1 MVYKECGTSCERSC
15 SNQELIACDQSCI
28 MGCFCPN
35 DTVYDDVK
43 ETGCIQASECY
54 CKYSGQIYP
63 PGSFINTPCQNCDHG
78 EVCQNSL
85 FTVHGEFKSCNQN
98 EGETCLTKVVLSL
111 DDTNTL
117 FMLIIYIYLKLS
129 SIYTD
134 NVTVFQPTTFYIIV
148 DTYLGLRLDIQLI
161 PIMQVYI
168 NLNTTYSDLTCGL
181 CGNYNSKQQDDF
193 TTPDG
198 MIVQDLS
205 IFTYSWRSLQ
215 TCPHVPVVIT
225 DPCTNNFMN
234 ATYAEDCDSSMRY
247 QELVA
252 SCQPTCKSLSHHDPS
267 CSVNFIPIDGC
278 VCKKDTYLTEDGN
291 CVTMKRCPC
300 YYMGDYINPGE
311 ETSKNGIICTCING
325 KLECEAEQETKDC
338 TSPMTY
344 FNCSV
349 VPEGA
354 TGIECLKSCQNQ
366 DVPCYSTDCIS
377 GCVCPTDMLADG
389 KGGCVTSDTC
399 TCIHNDIIYDHKQ
412 STRIGCSMCTCNNQK
427 WDCENNDI
435 MAECTVYGE
444 GNYITFDQKQ
454 YRYNGQCQYTLV
466 QDYCGYNVLNGT
478 FRIMS
483 ENTKCGTSGTTC
495 SKSITVLIN
504 DFRLVLSDG
513 NMQLTNFGDQ
523 LDSPF
528 QIRNSSIYLIIKVSN
543 GIVLTWDKKTSI
555 IIKVTPSFQ
564 NKLCGLCGNYDGN
577 SLNDFN
583 TRGHFQVADLIE
595 FGNSW
600 KLYPTCPEITSIPE
614 PCEMNPFRK
623 TWAQR
628 KCSIILS
635 EVFQPCHAQVD
646 PSSYYDACV
655 KDSCGCNEGGDCDC
669 FCTAV
674 AMYAQACLAQCV
686 CVEWRNPNL
695 CPVFCDYYNREG
707 NCEWHYRACG
717 PNCMKTCQNPSGICS
732 PELFKVEGCYPTC
745 PDNKP
750 YFEETGMSCVEVCG
764 CYDQKGKYYHPG
776 EIVLSC
782 NNCESCH
789 CGMGTIDCKYDLYV
803 SPAISCTPEV
813 CTWSDWIDSSTPTT
827 DKYGGDYETIEAI
840 RLKGYKI
847 CDEPRDIRCQ
857 TVAFP
862 STPAEM
868 GQIAICSP
876 KIGLI
881 CHNEKQTYGQ
891 CFDYKIKVLCCTPGT
906 CNATTTMGRTSSQ
919 PSVTSK
925 PASAVTR
932 TLSTSVKHTSGTAI
946 TKCACTSDGKLYPPV
961 YHLKPESTDFWKLH
975 TRDTISLSTK
985 ISTSTVLTTTPTP
998 RKTSVSTVSTTTKHT
1013 THVSISATTFGKTS
1027 VSTIHTTK
1035 TVAGTST
1042 IKSATTPRITTASTK
1057 TATTPI
1063 MTKSTTP
1070 MSKRT
1075 TTTEK
1080 TSLISKST
1088 TKPITKT
1095 IALTSTLKSA
1105 STERKTSAST
1115 KTSATLPTMTK
1126 SSPKTTTKP
1135 ITKTTA
1141 STSTIKSVTTPR
1153 KTSAS
1158 TTTLATPPTVTRSTT
1173 AVSVRTTISGKTSV
1187 SPKTTTKPTT
1197 KTLAV
1202 TSTFRSATTPR
1213 KTSASTKTSTVTH
1226 PTVTKST
1233 FPLSVSTTSTRKT
1246 SVSTKVTTRPTTKS
1260 LAVTS
1265 TIKTATT
1272 AGKTSASTKTSTV
1285 THPTVTKSTS
1295 PLSVSATSTR
1305 KTSVSTKG
1313 TTRPTTKTL
1322 AVTSTIKTATTPG
1335 KTSAST
1341 KTSTVTHPTVTKSTI
1356 PFSVSATSTRKTSV
1370 STKVT
1375 TRPTTKTLAVT
1386 STIKT
1391 ATTAGKTS
1399 ASTKTS
1405 TVTHPTVTKSATP
1418 LSVSATSTKKTSV
1431 STKVT
1436 TRPTTKSL
1444 AVTST
1449 IKTATTAGK
1458 TSASTKTSTVTHPTV
1473 TKSATPL
1480 SVSATSTKKTSV
1492 STKVTTRP
1500 TTKSLAVTST
1510 IKTATTAGKTSA
1522 STKTSTVT
1530 HPTVTKSATPL
1541 SVSATSTKKTSVSTK
1556 VTTRPT
1562 TKSLAVTSTI
1572 KTATTPGK
1580 TSASTKTS
1588 TVTHPTVTKSAT
1600 PLSVSATSTKKTSI
1614 STKVTTRPTTKT
1626 LAITSTFKS
1635 ATTPRK
1641 SSAST
1646 KETSVTLPT
1655 MTKSTTPVSLK
1666 TTTSGKTSV
1675 SSKTTTKP
1683 TTKTVA
1689 VTSTFRSATTPGKT
1703 SASTKF
1709 STVIH
1714 TTVTKSTS
1722 PLSVSATSTRKT
1734 SVSTKVTTRPTTKT
1748 LAVTSTIK
1756 TATTPRKTSA
1766 STQTPRTSLT
1776 MSKSSTILSASPKST
1791 TKPTTK
1797 TIALTSIST
1806 KAITESKT
1814 SVSTKPVITTS
1825 HSTLAVTSP
1834 VKSQVP
1840 TSALT
1845 MTPSARA
1852 STLLSKTTEFL
1863 RDQNLTTSQK
1873 SSVISDCFNASC
1885 STTGAITVNFMNCK
1899 AQTKITCESN
1909 LEPQRIYDEKGCCF
1923 RFQCPPCLGPDAIAR
1938 PPGSIWTQ
1946 NCKNCFC
1953 DPYNLTIT
1961 CSPVTCDSVN
1971 VKCDIPG
1978 YEPVQTV
1985 SADPCCPYTQ
1995 CCEYNILIFSWL
2007 LTNTV

>member
-1 MVYKECGTSCERSC
+1 MKLEGHIVDVDRSTITCDGQVIQTPFQNTNLKIYTSGFSVVVFSTPGVEVTWNFADRLQVKLDDKYINQTCGVCGDFNGFPVFNEFSDSGGMEDLELYFLKNTLKGAHETCYQSAVEIIPECQIVNDTCKAILESSELSTCANHFDNEAFMQICSYTNCLCGESPELSQFCFCSAITEYARQCAIASGIPENWRNTETCPIQCPASMVYKECGTSCERSC

-111 DDTNTL
+111 DDTNTIVVIKNTGEVL
-117 FMLIIYIYLKLS
+117 FNSETAELPAYIN
-129 SIYTD
+129 

-198 MIVQDLS
+198 MTVQDLS

-583 TRGHFQVADLIE
+583 TRGHFQVADVIE

-782 NNCESCH
+782 NNCES
-789 CGMGTIDCKYDLYV
+789 
-803 SPAISCTPEV
+803 
-813 CTWSDWIDSSTPTT
+813 W
-827 DKYGGDYETIEAI
+827 
-840 RLKGYKI
+840 
-847 CDEPRDIRCQ
+847 
-857 TVAFP
+857 
-862 STPAEM
+862 
-868 GQIAICSP
+868 
-876 KIGLI
+876 
-881 CHNEKQTYGQ
+881 
-891 CFDYKIKVLCCTPGT
+891 
-906 CNATTTMGRTSSQ
+906 
-919 PSVTSK
+919 
-925 PASAVTR
+925 
-932 TLSTSVKHTSGTAI
+932 
-946 TKCACTSDGKLYPPV
+946 
-961 YHLKPESTDFWKLH
+961 
-975 TRDTISLSTK
+975 
-985 ISTSTVLTTTPTP
+985 
-998 RKTSVSTVSTTTKHT
+998 
-1013 THVSISATTFGKTS
+1013 
-1027 VSTIHTTK
+1027 
-1035 TVAGTST
+1035 
-1042 IKSATTPRITTASTK
+1042 
-1057 TATTPI
+1057 
-1063 MTKSTTP
+1063 
-1070 MSKRT
+1070 
-1075 TTTEK
+1075 
-1080 TSLISKST
+1080 
-1088 TKPITKT
+1088 
-1095 IALTSTLKSA
+1095 
-1105 STERKTSAST
+1105 
-1115 KTSATLPTMTK
+1115 
-1126 SSPKTTTKP
+1126 
-1135 ITKTTA
+1135 
-1141 STSTIKSVTTPR
+1141 
-1153 KTSAS
+1153 
-1158 TTTLATPPTVTRSTT
+1158 
-1173 AVSVRTTISGKTSV
+1173 
-1187 SPKTTTKPTT
+1187 
-1197 KTLAV
+1197 
-1202 TSTFRSATTPR
+1202 
-1213 KTSASTKTSTVTH
+1213 
-1226 PTVTKST
+1226 
-1233 FPLSVSTTSTRKT
+1233 
-1246 SVSTKVTTRPTTKS
+1246 
-1260 LAVTS
+1260 
-1265 TIKTATT
+1265 
-1272 AGKTSASTKTSTV
+1272 
-1285 THPTVTKSTS
+1285 
-1295 PLSVSATSTR
+1295 
-1305 KTSVSTKG
+1305 
-1313 TTRPTTKTL
+1313 
-1322 AVTSTIKTATTPG
+1322 
-1335 KTSAST
+1335 
-1341 KTSTVTHPTVTKSTI
+1341 
-1356 PFSVSATSTRKTSV
+1356 
-1370 STKVT
+1370 
-1375 TRPTTKTLAVT
+1375 
-1386 STIKT
+1386 
-1391 ATTAGKTS
+1391 
-1399 ASTKTS
+1399 
-1405 TVTHPTVTKSATP
+1405 
-1418 LSVSATSTKKTSV
+1418 
-1431 STKVT
+1431 
-1436 TRPTTKSL
+1436 
-1444 AVTST
+1444 
-1449 IKTATTAGK
+1449 
-1458 TSASTKTSTVTHPTV
+1458 
-1473 TKSATPL
+1473 
-1480 SVSATSTKKTSV
+1480 
-1492 STKVTTRP
+1492 
-1500 TTKSLAVTST
+1500 
-1510 IKTATTAGKTSA
+1510 
-1522 STKTSTVT
+1522 
-1530 HPTVTKSATPL
+1530 
-1541 SVSATSTKKTSVSTK
+1541 
-1556 VTTRPT
+1556 
-1562 TKSLAVTSTI
+1562 
-1572 KTATTPGK
+1572 
-1580 TSASTKTS
+1580 
-1588 TVTHPTVTKSAT
+1588 
-1600 PLSVSATSTKKTSI
+1600 
-1614 STKVTTRPTTKT
+1614 
-1626 LAITSTFKS
+1626 
-1635 ATTPRK
+1635 
-1641 SSAST
+1641 
-1646 KETSVTLPT
+1646 
-1655 MTKSTTPVSLK
+1655 
-1666 TTTSGKTSV
+1666 
-1675 SSKTTTKP
+1675 
-1683 TTKTVA
+1683 
-1689 VTSTFRSATTPGKT
+1689 
-1703 SASTKF
+1703 
-1709 STVIH
+1709 
-1714 TTVTKSTS
+1714 
-1722 PLSVSATSTRKT
+1722 
-1734 SVSTKVTTRPTTKT
+1734 
-1748 LAVTSTIK
+1748 
-1756 TATTPRKTSA
+1756 
-1766 STQTPRTSLT
+1766 
-1776 MSKSSTILSASPKST
+1776 
-1791 TKPTTK
+1791 
-1797 TIALTSIST
+1797 
-1806 KAITESKT
+1806 
-1814 SVSTKPVITTS
+1814 
-1825 HSTLAVTSP
+1825 
-1834 VKSQVP
+1834 
-1840 TSALT
+1840 
-1845 MTPSARA
+1845 
-1852 STLLSKTTEFL
+1852 
-1863 RDQNLTTSQK
+1863 
-1873 SSVISDCFNASC
+1873 
-1885 STTGAITVNFMNCK
+1885 
-1899 AQTKITCESN
+1899 
-1909 LEPQRIYDEKGCCF
+1909 
-1923 RFQCPPCLGPDAIAR
+1923 
-1938 PPGSIWTQ
+1938 
-1946 NCKNCFC
+1946 
-1953 DPYNLTIT
+1953 
-1961 CSPVTCDSVN
+1961 
-1971 VKCDIPG
+1971 
-1978 YEPVQTV
+1978 
-1985 SADPCCPYTQ
+1985 
-1995 CCEYNILIFSWL
+1995 
-2007 LTNTV
+2007 